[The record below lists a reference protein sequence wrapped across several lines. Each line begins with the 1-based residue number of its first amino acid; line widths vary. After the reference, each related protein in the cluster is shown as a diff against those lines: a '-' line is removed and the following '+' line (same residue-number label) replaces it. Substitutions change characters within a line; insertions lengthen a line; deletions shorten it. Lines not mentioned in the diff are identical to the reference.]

1 MSHPDR
7 GGPPK
12 PESRV
17 IPGTHRVRGKPSV
30 TEFTVPRKGRRT
42 ERSSEMNSTVKQAI
56 GLGREAGVR
65 VDAWGGDMVRLNS
78 GMIMSASDAIGWGIR
93 RAAVR

>member
-1 MSHPDR
+1 
-7 GGPPK
+7 
-12 PESRV
+12 
-17 IPGTHRVRGKPSV
+17 
-30 TEFTVPRKGRRT
+30 
-42 ERSSEMNSTVKQAI
+42 MNSTVKQAI

-78 GMIMSASDAIGWGIR
+78 GMIMSASDAIDWGIR